1 MFPLEQPYDINH
13 LTVFL
18 LGSGEDDLSIRALF
32 ERTWSR
38 SSACAGLTEHQHDAA
53 FTDISAVSRRIRR
66 VGALCMAKRLV
77 HPSWRVRVEILPWHT
92 ADASLTNNK
101 PSAIY
106 RLRPHLPQNIPQGPT
121 KPANL
126 GIEIAPLSQLEAL
139 QAQISGGGDGK
150 GKEVAAKV
158 EVGKVAEKIVR
169 NVGAWAQRD
178 GMDPLISCADSQLF
192 NYLHSFG
199 GEVKLT

>member
-1 MFPLEQPYDINH
+1 
-13 LTVFL
+13 
-18 LGSGEDDLSIRALF
+18 
-32 ERTWSR
+32 
-38 SSACAGLTEHQHDAA
+38 
-53 FTDISAVSRRIRR
+53 
-66 VGALCMAKRLV
+66 MAKRLV
-77 HPSWRVRVEILPWHT
+77 HPSWRVRVENLAWHT

-121 KPANL
+121 APANL

-169 NVGAWAQRD
+169 NVGAWAQCDR
-178 GMDPLISCADSQLF
+178 MHDPLIAWADSQLF

>member
-1 MFPLEQPYDINH
+1 M
-13 LTVFL
+13 
-18 LGSGEDDLSIRALF
+18 SI
-32 ERTWSR
+32 TPP
-38 SSACAGLTEHQHDAA
+38 
-53 FTDISAVSRRIRR
+53 SAVWPSGYGLVR
-66 VGALCMAKRLV
+66 VHV
-77 HPSWRVRVEILPWHT
+77 PFHPSTNTTRRSLTSVPFPEGYGASVHFAWPNDSYIPLGVYVLKNLTWHT

-121 KPANL
+121 APANL

-169 NVGAWAQRD
+169 NVGAWAQCDR
-178 GMDPLISCADSQLF
+178 MHDPLIAWADSQLF